1 MLHLITNRKFFSLF
15 IFKLKQEYTHNKFF
29 TYLAHE
35 NS

>member
-1 MLHLITNRKFFSLF
+1 MITNRKFYSHF
-15 IFKLKQEYTHNKFF
+15 IFNLKRQEQWNKFF